1 MLTAIPLFYT
11 WNQKASSFLNREVDK
26 WLSRQSHKLEIEGS
40 NPSLATILWL
50 NNFMAKITRKRITER
65 KIRGGKVRKTV
76 TVSIWK
82 RSKKKK

>member
-1 MLTAIPLFYT
+1 
-11 WNQKASSFLNREVDK
+11 
-26 WLSRQSHKLEIEGS
+26 
-40 NPSLATILWL
+40 
-50 NNFMAKITRKRITER
+50 MAKTTRKRITER